1 MRVEEDNP
9 QLLRFYV
16 DSNQYDFNNK
26 YEHYAYEPAKY
37 VVPLYTNAWNEYVRN
52 GYNYDVAE
60 RSRQKSMQAWSIA
73 LNSVSAG
80 VSLVSTGISAGKAIN
95 SAINAG
101 IETFNKTATNV
112 IDYLYGG
119 VGNPNKTLLD
129 VSSKGALVTGR
140 YYDPETSAITGYGII
155 DESAISARNKAVGKS
170 LLNSIESNKLG
181 TMITTQG
188 VSNVNSAVS
197 AVYSIQSANAQYQNT
212 INTKAASHT
221 SITGNNSNYN
231 SALDNSVEYQVWQP
245 QEYIL
250 KNIAKIFH
258 LTGYSHPVQEKPN
271 VSSRKWFNYVQCTP
285 VYDDT
290 YISTINPLWVS
301 DYSSRMADG
310 VTVFHNNSTKWD
322 FDQAYENMEV
332 NI

>member
-80 VSLVSTGISAGKAIN
+80 VSLLSTGLSAGKAIN
-95 SAINAG
+95 SAYNAG
-101 IETFNKTATNV
+101 KKLFDEKALNLLNTAMGDST
-112 IDYLYGG
+112 D
-119 VGNPNKTLLD
+119 TLLD
-129 VSSKGALVTGR
+129 MTTKGSTITGR
-140 YYDPETSAITGYGII
+140 YYNPAGTGLGNTFELDVRGKGIKQMKYDTI
-155 DESAISARNKAVGKS
+155 GKS

-245 QEYIL
+245 QEHIL

-301 DYSSRMADG
+301 DYSSRMQDG